1 MMRALKIFSVL
12 IAAIAAVL
20 FATSLVVEYLGRDN
34 TLPQI
39 TASSNTLEISCDY
52 TQEQLLEGVTA
63 KDEKDGD
70 LTGQIL
76 VGDFSRFIEPG
87 VCDLNYV
94 VFDSSEHMATLTR
107 RVTFTDYHSP
117 RFGLSQPLCF
127 EEGSTNN
134 TEVRSLFTASDLL
147 DGDLT
152 DWITYVETDASY
164 STPGEYTITME
175 VRNSFGDTVSY
186 AFPIHILEENTQTVG
201 IGLTQGLVYV
211 DQGGTLNPT
220 SYVNSVVGEEGT
232 NYGINQ
238 LKVDSQV
245 DTATPGLYE
254 VHYEFQG
261 KDGAYGQTWLTV
273 IVQGVTE

>member
-1 MMRALKIFSVL
+1 MMRALKILSVL

-39 TASSNTLEISCDY
+39 TASSNTLEISCNY

-94 VFDSSEHMATLTR
+94 VFDSSEHMATLT
-107 RVTFTDYHSP
+107 FTDYHSP

-134 TEVRSLFTASDLL
+134 TEVRSLFTANDLL

-186 AFPIHILEENTQTVG
+186 TFPIHILEENTQTVE
-201 IGLTQGLVYV
+201 IVLTQGLVYV

-220 SYVNSVVGEEGT
+220 SYVDSVVGEEGT

-261 KDGAYGQTWLTV
+261 EDGAYGQTWLTV